1 MRSPRR
7 KYCTMIFSGLRS
19 EFPGHHIF
27 RPSRIRDVLDI
38 IDGADEWPSDEVF
51 RRNWIG
57 RQFYGYF
64 KRDRVLMILQALEH
78 RYQSR
83 SGKAEPLMSFD
94 WSQLQIER
102 ILPQGWETH
111 WPLPEGLTAAERKAN
126 IQGIGNLTLVSKKLN
141 PSLSNAPWFDLDA
154 ARPDKRSGL
163 NANTMLMIN
172 RKLLDE
178 CKSGWSDD
186 AIDARA
192 ERLILDAKGIWP
204 R

>member
-1 MRSPRR
+1 
-7 KYCTMIFSGLRS
+7 
-19 EFPGHHIF
+19 
-27 RPSRIRDVLDI
+27 VLGAL
-38 IDGADEWPSDEVF
+38 DGADEWPSDEAF
-51 RRNWIG
+51 RRNWVG

-83 SGKAEPLMSFD
+83 NGKAEPLMSFD
-94 WSQLQIER
+94 WSQLQIEH
-102 ILPQGWETH
+102 ILPQAWETH
-111 WPLPEGLTAAERKAN
+111 WPLPDGLTADERKAN

-141 PSLSNAPWFDLDA
+141 PSLSNAPWFDIDA
-154 ARPDKRSGL
+154 DKPGKRSGL

-186 AIDARA
+186 AIGARA
-192 ERLILDAKGIWP
+192 ERLVLDAKEIWP